1 MRQRPIGVRPGL
13 RLPSACRRCKMRNV
27 DQMVPPPANEGH
39 SAEKRDPSGTVWIMA
54 AGAALVSSFIPALNL
69 PIGFTAIIILPIT
82 YAFIFALI
90 LNVFLRRNIGPRK
103 GDALAQRF
111 ATLVSAS
118 MLPFVVMLG
127 ATVARNWNIIIDAGP
142 ALLLQEVGHFGGTI
156 LLSFPIAV
164 WMLRLG
170 RETIGATFSI
180 AREPSVA
187 IIAERYGLSSPEGTG
202 VLAIYIIGTLVGTL
216 FFSALASLAAGSGLF
231 DYRALAVA
239 CGIGSG
245 SMTAACAGALG
256 LADPER
262 KEEILAL
269 AGASNLLSG
278 IGGFYV
284 TLFISLPLV
293 DYLYRKFGAPND
305 SSSPSG
311 EGLNAADATPHAV
324 PPWDWIALSIASV
337 AIPVVASDHRMLAV
351 AVTLSALLFSAL
363 SMLISQRMGGRLPAI
378 AWASL
383 FGLAIGAFPLT
394 GSFVASAM
402 DGFDPISMV
411 LLPLAIAGFAL
422 GSREARA
429 ARQVGWKLV
438 VVSMAVFSGT
448 FGGAVLI
455 AQATL
460 GIH

>member
-1 MRQRPIGVRPGL
+1 MHKPLGIGQAAPI
-13 RLPSACRRCKMRNV
+13 
-27 DQMVPPPANEGH
+27 EGH
-39 SAEKRDPSGTVWIMA
+39 QSIARKSSWQVWTMA
-54 AGAALVSSFIPALNL
+54 IGAAAIASAIPAANL
-69 PIGFTAIIILPIT
+69 PVGSTAIVVLPIT
-82 YAFIFALI
+82 YAFVLALI
-90 LNVFLRRNIGPRK
+90 LNIALRRHIGPATAD
-103 GDALAQRF
+103 GLAHRF
-111 ATLVSAS
+111 GTLVSAS

-127 ATVARNWNIIIDAGP
+127 AAVAQNWGIIVDAGP
-142 ALLLQEVGHFGGTI
+142 ALVLQEIGHFGGTV

-164 WMLRLG
+164 WILRLG

-187 IIAERYGLSSPEGTG
+187 IIAERYGLGSPEGTG
-202 VLAIYIIGTLVGTL
+202 VLAIYIIGTLAGTL
-216 FFSALASLAAGSGLF
+216 FFSILASLAAGTGLF

-245 SMTAACAGALG
+245 GMTAACAGALG
-256 LADPER
+256 LADPHH

-278 IGGFYV
+278 IGGFYI
-284 TLFISLPLV
+284 TLFVSLPLV
-293 DYLYRKFGAPND
+293 DYLYRKFGSRNEDTA
-305 SSSPSG
+305 SPG
-311 EGLNAADATPHAV
+311 DTPRSEEAFT
-324 PPWDWIALSIASV
+324 PTPGAWDWAALCFASIAIPAIASNDVKLAVMIACTTLAISALSILV
-337 AIPVVASDHRMLAV
+337 
-351 AVTLSALLFSAL
+351 
-363 SMLISQRMGGRLPAI
+363 SQRVSRRLPAI

-383 FGLAIGAFPLT
+383 FGIALGALPVTRSL
-394 GSFVASAM
+394 VASAM

-438 VVSMAVFSGT
+438 IVSMAIFLGT

-460 GIH
+460 GVH